1 MTRHKKNKNKKI
13 IIILISLFVIIIG
26 SSLFLLY
33 GPYNRFRN
41 FWITT
46 AMTTKNHQY
55 LAKWFYS
62 DEEIEKVLNNNKVIE
77 PDNPSDTSLI
87 NINTSSTNDVI
98 YKNEY
103 DKQILEHDEKELY
116 KIIKIKENGYEG
128 YLAAIYDPSKVKLA
142 VSKYDNKGEY
152 LVDMAKDNKAVLA
165 INGGGFY
172 DDANGEANG
181 GSPTG
186 IVISNSKIVNN
197 ASGGNGLIGLTTD
210 NKLYLGKISAKDAL
224 NIGIRDAIEF
234 GPFLIVNGEVSKV
247 VGNGGYG
254 IHPRS
259 AIGQREDGILLFLV
273 IDGRR
278 ITSMGA
284 DMDDLISIM
293 QRYGAIN
300 AANLD
305 GGNSSVMVENYKII
319 NKPLDWYNQEQ
330 TRPIPNGFIVVE

>member
-1 MTRHKKNKNKKI
+1 MTRHKKNKKKKI
-13 IIILISLFVIIIG
+13 IIILISLFAVG
-26 SSLFLLY
+26 LLSGLFLLY
-33 GPYNRFRN
+33 GPYEKFRN

-77 PDNPSDTSLI
+77 PDKDADTSLI
-87 NINTSSTNDVI
+87 NINTDSTNNTI
-98 YKNEY
+98 YKDEY
-103 DKQILEHDEKELY
+103 DKQVLDRDQDALY
-116 KIIKIKENGYEG
+116 KIIEIKENGYEG
-128 YLAAIYDPSKVKLA
+128 YLAVVYDPSKIKL
-142 VSKYDNKGEY
+142 VTSKYSYQGEY
-152 LVDMAKDNKAVLA
+152 LVDMANREGAVLA

-172 DDANGEANG
+172 DDANGEGNG

-186 IVISNSKIVNN
+186 IVISNGKIINN
-197 ASGGNGLIGLTTD
+197 SSSGSGIIGFTQD
-210 NKLYLGKISAKDAL
+210 NKLYLGKISASEAI
-224 NIGIRDAIEF
+224 NMGIRDAIEF

-259 AIGQREDGILLFLV
+259 AIGQREDGIVLFLV

-305 GGNSSVMVENYKII
+305 GGNSSALVENGKII
-319 NKPLDWYNQEQ
+319 NNPIDWYNQNQ
-330 TRPIPNGFIVVE
+330 TRPIPNGFILVE

>member
-1 MTRHKKNKNKKI
+1 MTRHKKNKKKKI
-13 IIILISLFVIIIG
+13 IIILISLFAVG
-26 SSLFLLY
+26 LLSGLFLLY
-33 GPYNRFRN
+33 GPYEKFRN

-77 PDNPSDTSLI
+77 PDKDADTSLI
-87 NINTSSTNDVI
+87 NINTDSTNNTI
-98 YKNEY
+98 YKDEY
-103 DKQILEHDEKELY
+103 DKQVLDRDQDALY
-116 KIIKIKENGYEG
+116 KIIEIKENGYEG
-128 YLAAIYDPSKVKLA
+128 YLAVVYDPSKIKL
-142 VSKYDNKGEY
+142 VTSKYSYQGEY
-152 LVDMAKDNKAVLA
+152 LVDMANREGAVLA

-172 DDANGEANG
+172 DDANGEGNG

-186 IVISNSKIVNN
+186 IVISNGKIINN
-197 ASGGNGLIGLTTD
+197 SSSGSGIIGFTQD
-210 NKLYLGKISAKDAL
+210 NKLYLGKISASEAI
-224 NIGIRDAIEF
+224 NMGIRDAIEF

-259 AIGQREDGILLFLV
+259 AIGQREDGIVLFLV

-305 GGNSSVMVENYKII
+305 GGNSSALVENGKII
-319 NKPLDWYNQEQ
+319 NNPIDWYNQNQ
-330 TRPIPNGFIVVE
+330 TRPIPNGFIVKE